1 MKNIRKGPG
10 FKWSLYHKT
19 GMGEQTIS
27 GYSIDNLDSKEY
39 SEADSSYEKTFIT
52 IREILSSDEYSKH
65 FDNTQLL
72 QVCQDISDEI
82 RSRRL
87 LS

>member
-10 FKWSLYHKT
+10 YRWSHHHKT
-19 GMGEQTIS
+19 GMGEQTVS
-27 GYSIDNLDSKEY
+27 GYSIDNLDSKKY
-39 SEADSSYEKTFIT
+39 TEANSSYEKAFII
-52 IREILSSDEYSKH
+52 IREILSSDEYSKN
-65 FDNTQLL
+65 FEEIQLL
-72 QVCQDISDEI
+72 QACQDISDEI

>member
-10 FKWSLYHKT
+10 FKWSHYQKT
-19 GMGEQTIS
+19 GMGEQTVS

-39 SEADSSYEKTFIT
+39 SEADCSYEKTFII
-52 IREILSSDEYSKH
+52 IRDILSSDEYSKH
-65 FDNTQLL
+65 FDDTQLL
-72 QVCQDISDEI
+72 QACQDISDEI